1 MDLASPPYDLK
12 VVLFSRHNACN
23 MDCFSWRY
31 GVKTGRTDST
41 CLGLPWLLN
50 VVFDR
55 LIEFAADIR
64 GRSGIFGK
72 GRKSLSHID
81 LILVDFGEEKQTI
94 ERYCFDFGTP

>member
-1 MDLASPPYDLK
+1 M
-12 VVLFSRHNACN
+12 
-23 MDCFSWRY
+23 
-31 GVKTGRTDST
+31 
-41 CLGLPWLLN
+41 
-50 VVFDR
+50 FDR

-94 ERYCFDFGTP
+94 ERYCFDFVLREWSVR